1 MTGCRSF
8 TVKPKKKPHSG
19 LVPSTEF
26 DLCSMP
32 LLPVEYMF
40 REPARQRMSTELNA
54 QRADQA
60 LRVVGLAIW
69 RQLYAMVWLAFLQ
82 IIIAVANIPSS
93 NVFLVYGH
101 VILGLVILGLAHYN
115 NAQFKKT
122 EAPNRLK
129 RIVKSTAILAT
140 IQVLLGIPI
149 LVNIMRIFGIPMVW
163 IISLLHLVIALAII
177 TQASSAA
184 TAYDMWEEKEY
195 TKS

>member
-1 MTGCRSF
+1 MG
-8 TVKPKKKPHSG
+8 
-19 LVPSTEF
+19 
-26 DLCSMP
+26 
-32 LLPVEYMF
+32 
-40 REPARQRMSTELNA
+40 TELNA
-54 QRADQA
+54 QRADHA

-69 RQLYAMVWLAFLQ
+69 RQLYAMVWITFLQ
-82 IIIAVANIPSS
+82 IIIAVVNIPSS

-149 LVNIMRIFGIPMVW
+149 FVNTMLIFSIPMVW

-177 TQASSAA
+177 TQASSVA

-195 TKS
+195 TKT